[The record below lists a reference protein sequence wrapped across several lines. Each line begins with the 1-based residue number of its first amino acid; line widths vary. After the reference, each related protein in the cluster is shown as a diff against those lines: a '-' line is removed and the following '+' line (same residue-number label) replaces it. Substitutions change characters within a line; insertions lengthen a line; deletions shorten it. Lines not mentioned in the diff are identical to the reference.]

1 METNKKQ
8 EVDFILKECECR
20 QECNGNITLSA
31 LVIDKYD
38 DKKTFNPVVT
48 YTKYTITD
56 FKHNMQ
62 KLGRDYVY
70 ALLNPFVDAI
80 KAKVTAEGEEWKKF
94 YTKYGKKIIEV
105 HDKILSLT

>member
-20 QECNGNITLSA
+20 QDFNKNITLSA

-38 DKKTFNPVVT
+38 EKKTFQPVVT
-48 YTKYTITD
+48 YTRSTIND
-56 FKHNMQ
+56 FKHSMQ

-94 YTKYGKKIIEV
+94 YSKYGKKIIEV
-105 HDKILSLT
+105 HDKIFSLT

>member
-20 QECNGNITLSA
+20 QDFNGNITLSA

-38 DKKTFNPVVT
+38 EKKTFRPVVT
-48 YTKYTITD
+48 YTRSTITD
-56 FKHNMQ
+56 FKQGMQ

-94 YTKYGKKIIEV
+94 YSKYGKKIIEV